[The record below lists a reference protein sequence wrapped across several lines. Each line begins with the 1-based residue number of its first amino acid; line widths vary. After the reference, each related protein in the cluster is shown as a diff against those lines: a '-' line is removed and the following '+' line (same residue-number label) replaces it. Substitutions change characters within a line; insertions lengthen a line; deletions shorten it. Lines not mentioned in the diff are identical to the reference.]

1 MFFSLYGMNSG
12 RSCQSNRLL
21 FRLVAAGWVLAA
33 FVIVQAYT
41 STLITYILAPITTP
55 LADSIYDVV
64 YGDHNINLFIRRAGN
79 LETLIFS
86 ATIFFPVLRLFDNQS
101 LFY

>member
-1 MFFSLYGMNSG
+1 M
-12 RSCQSNRLL
+12 
-21 FRLVAAGWVLAA
+21 AAGWVMAA

-41 STLITYILAPITTP
+41 STLITYIVAPISTP

-64 YGDHNINLFIRRAGN
+64 DGDVNINLHVRLSAN

-86 ATIFFPVLRLFDNQS
+86 VSIE
-101 LFY
+101 

>member
-1 MFFSLYGMNSG
+1 M
-12 RSCQSNRLL
+12 
-21 FRLVAAGWVLAA
+21 AAGWVLAA

-41 STLITYILAPITTP
+41 STLITYILAPKFIP

-64 YGDHNINLFIRRAGN
+64 YGDVNINLHVRLNAN

-86 ATIFFPVLRLFDNQS
+86 VNIE
-101 LFY
+101 